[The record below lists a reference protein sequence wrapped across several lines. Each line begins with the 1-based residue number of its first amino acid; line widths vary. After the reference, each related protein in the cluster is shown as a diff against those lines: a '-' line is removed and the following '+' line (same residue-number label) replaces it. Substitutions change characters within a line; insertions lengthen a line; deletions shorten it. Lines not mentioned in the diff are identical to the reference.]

1 MTDMHTKSLDEN
13 LSFESLL
20 GELSAKLVNLP
31 LESIDVAIE
40 SSIKKLTEFFHA
52 DRCHL
57 GEFSAD
63 QSKLLVSYFYSRPG
77 INIPQ
82 IADIDE
88 HYLSFIYENIKKDK
102 LIAFS
107 KLLNYPNKPA
117 KIVLLLIIW
126 ALNHCW

>member
-1 MTDMHTKSLDEN
+1 MTDMHTKPLDEN

-31 LESIDVAIE
+31 LESIDAAIE

-82 IADIDE
+82 IADIGE
-88 HYLSFIYENIKKDK
+88 HYLSFIYFLSLH
-102 LIAFS
+102 LIQES
-107 KLLNYPNKPA
+107 KNV
-117 KIVLLLIIW
+117 VLKFYHLFEHKSAILQSHIPYKM
-126 ALNHCW
+126 